1 MLELLLDG
9 ISMLDAELGLHITC
23 SLVSDVRRGTRR
35 ATRAGHDVAGP
46 GLLDLDRQDANVRSV
61 AWL

>member
-1 MLELLLDG
+1 MLDLLLDG

-35 ATRAGHDVAGP
+35 ATRAGHDVASP
-46 GLLDLDRQDANVRSV
+46 GLLDLDGPDAGVRSV

>member
-1 MLELLLDG
+1 MFELLLDG

-35 ATRAGHDVAGP
+35 ATRAGHDVASP
-46 GLLDLDRQDANVRSV
+46 GLLDLDGPDAGVRSV